1 MIAVDARENQI
12 FLHIFTSPCFMQ
24 NQNVLILIT
33 VPTFLLI
40 TDHHSAVDRDDAF
53 LHQVPDLMAVC
64 DNDHCCTAPVDL
76 LQKSHDLHRIVGI
89 QISRGLIGKQDL
101 RAIDQCPG
109 NRHALLFS
117 TGELMRE
124 KLILGR
130 KAYHL

>member
-53 LHQVPDLMAVC
+53 LHQVHDLMAVC
-64 DNDHCCTAPVDL
+64 DNDHRCSTSA
-76 LQKSHDLHRIVGI
+76 SRISGRL
-89 QISRGLIGKQDL
+89 ISA
-101 RAIDQCPG
+101 RAIATRCCSPPE
-109 NRHALLFS
+109 S
-117 TGELMRE
+117 
-124 KLILGR
+124 
-130 KAYHL
+130 